1 MTPRRTEFTAFV
13 LDLLAFIEEKIG
25 EAWRTIPRGSGL
37 RTHCETMRPFVPQ
50 RQAATVGGTHR
61 EAA

>member
-25 EAWRTIPRGSGL
+25 EAMENEPW
-37 RTHCETMRPFVPQ
+37 
-50 RQAATVGGTHR
+50 
-61 EAA
+61 